1 MYDVFSCTMW
11 QDMVL
16 YFNSENNFAR
26 RFTVAELTDN
36 QRAQLVKAA
45 AEAREKAYAPYSRF
59 KVGAAVLGVDGK
71 IYKGCNIENVSYGL
85 TNCAERTAIFKMVSE
100 GCCKFLAIAVTAGEN
115 ATDGAPCGAC
125 RQVMCE
131 FAENLSESEIIL
143 ASTNGDYIVETV
155 KSMMPYPFVSYVP
168 QD

>member
-1 MYDVFSCTMW
+1 
-11 QDMVL
+11 MV
-16 YFNSENNFAR
+16 N
-26 RFTVAELTDN
+26 LTDDM
-36 QRAQLVKAA
+36 RAQLVQAA
-45 AEAREKAYAPYSRF
+45 ITARENAYTPYSKF
-59 KVGAAVLGVDGK
+59 KVGAAVLGTDGK

-100 GCCKFLAIAVTAGEN
+100 GCCKFAAIAVTAGEN

-131 FAENLSESEIIL
+131 FAENLAETEILL

-155 KSMMPYPFVSYVP
+155 KSMMPYPFVNYVP